1 MDIEIILDPNLT
13 PDQIAELAV
22 VAENGGVRTLWHS
35 NLYSAWDA
43 FIALVPAA
51 MATSRIR
58 LGVLAVSPYEM
69 HPLKISN
76 AILSLNEIANGRA
89 IIAIGGGGAVISAT
103 SAEGV
108 RLNPKKMRIVRGV
121 REAVEIVKA
130 AYSGELIK
138 PYKGELFQITLPVRT
153 DWAKSDL
160 KNYDFLV
167 GQIVEVRRGRGY
179 IDVSSL
185 NKNDLVDLWDFSS
198 HEADQSLRFIDHL
211 QIGDSHLKGE
221 TANYLTDKY
230 SLKGRFCGYLSKQL
244 EPMITTEMLADYER
258 A

>member
-51 MATSRIR
+51 MVTSRIR

-138 PYKGELFQITLPVRT
+138 PDR
-153 DWAKSDL
+153 KS
-160 KNYDFLV
+160 V
-167 GQIVEVRRGRGY
+167 V
-179 IDVSSL
+179 
-185 NKNDLVDLWDFSS
+185 
-198 HEADQSLRFIDHL
+198 
-211 QIGDSHLKGE
+211 
-221 TANYLTDKY
+221 
-230 SLKGRFCGYLSKQL
+230 
-244 EPMITTEMLADYER
+244 
-258 A
+258 